1 MNKFQVGILTVAL
14 TASAAFAEVVSNTGN
29 YVEARDGFSDT
40 YGAPIADPLS
50 TGGSWDTANSGGSW
64 DTANYPQQN
73 TEWVTTAY
81 AQPQPQPNYSGY
93 SLQGT
98 PHTGIGFGLN
108 GFLGNILYAVI
119 ALSAITALVGLAQ
132 KIWASGNY

>member
-50 TGGSWDTANSGGSW
+50 TGGSW

-119 ALSAITALVGLAQ
+119 AFSAITALVGLGQ
-132 KIWASGNY
+132 KIWASGNC